1 MEQAQ
6 MNKDSILSN
15 HTRLQDA
22 NTREHS
28 NETGHEF
35 CICEEHTDF
44 KDEHC
49 EDCQREWAYFQW
61 QYRDFEIDLNLRD

>member
-1 MEQAQ
+1 
-6 MNKDSILSN
+6 MNKKDLG
-15 HTRLQDA
+15 LQE
-22 NTREHS
+22 TKREATVLRIEMPT
-28 NETGHEF
+28 NEIRPEF

-49 EDCQREWAYFQW
+49 EDCQREWAYFQQ